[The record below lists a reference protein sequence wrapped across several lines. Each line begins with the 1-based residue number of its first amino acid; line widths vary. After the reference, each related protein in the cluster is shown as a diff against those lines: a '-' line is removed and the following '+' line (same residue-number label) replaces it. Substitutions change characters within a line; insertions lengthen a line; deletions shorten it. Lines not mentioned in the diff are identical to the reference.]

1 MDYIKGTFD
10 NTVSALG
17 SGANALGNATSGL
30 FYSNQIKQEAP
41 PSTKFDTDKFK
52 QGIDDIN
59 KSLAINAEK
68 ARYRNLLVEIS
79 NFITEY
85 KLEAIRNHTIIS
97 YTIEEHPNTKIF
109 ILNTQNKQNK
119 RLQIDFFTKGD
130 NNYSY
135 NIFYDNKYN
144 LFNEDVV
151 WFQDGKKK
159 QVELI
164 TLIGSELFEII
175 NRNLK
180 NNLDALFNIIM
191 NKEREKESS
200 KPVVIE
206 QLPIKTR
213 GIGSTTLDGIGNTGA
228 NLTSFV
234 GNFFG
239 GEKHKTCKN
248 KKSKKSTKKNN
259 QKRNKKNK
267 KRKTLKSRKTAKR

>member
-68 ARYRNLLVEIS
+68 ARYQNLLVEIS
-79 NFITEY
+79 KSITEY
-85 KLEAIRNHTIIS
+85 KLEAMRNHTIIS

-164 TLIGSELFEII
+164 TLIGSELFELI
-175 NRNLK
+175 NRDLK

-191 NKEREKESS
+191 NKEKEKESS

-206 QLPIKTR
+206 KPPIKTR
-213 GIGSTTLDGIGNTGA
+213 GIGSTTLQGVGNTAA
-228 NLTSFV
+228 NIASIAGKFV
-234 GNFFG
+234 GLG
-239 GEKHKTCKN
+239 GENRKTRKN

-267 KRKTLKSRKTAKR
+267 TRKTLKN